1 MERSKESESRKRKT
15 RKLALG
21 RGLDALI
28 PDISTAVEEPKTYFL
43 CDMDLIHPNRYQ
55 PRILFSEEELNQ
67 LSQSIR
73 EKGVIQPLLVRRD
86 GLGYELVAGER
97 RFRAAK
103 LAGLE
108 KIPVILKSMQDEDL
122 LETSIIE
129 NIQRENLNPMEEAQ
143 AYHRLMSQFQL
154 TQEEVSNRVGKSRP
168 TIANLLRLLLLP
180 DEVKTQIM
188 NNSLSMGHARALLG
202 AETPAAQ
209 IKAARVVISKKL
221 SVRETESLIK
231 RMKSERRVSGKQR
244 RKEIPAYISDLE
256 ESLSRHFGTRV
267 RILKKG
273 KKGRVEIDFFG
284 DDDLDRIIHLI
295 QR

>member
-1 MERSKESESRKRKT
+1 MERSKESESSKRKT

-28 PDISTAVEEPKTYFL
+28 PDISTAVEEPKTFFF

-55 PRILFSEEELNQ
+55 PRILFSEDELVQ

-86 GLGYELVAGER
+86 GAGYEIVAGER

-103 LAGLE
+103 LAGLD
-108 KIPVILKSMQDEDL
+108 KIPVILKPMQDEDL

-143 AYHRLMSQFQL
+143 AYHRLMTQFQL
-154 TQEEVSNRVGKSRP
+154 TQEEVSTRVGKSRP

-180 DEVKTQIM
+180 DEIRTLIM
-188 NNSLSMGHARALLG
+188 KNALSMGHARALLG

-209 IKAARVVISKKL
+209 IKAARLVISKRL
-221 SVRETESLIK
+221 SVRETESLIN
-231 RMKSERRVSGKQR
+231 RMKSERKRSGKKE
-244 RKEIPAYISDLE
+244 RKANPVYISDLE
-256 ESLSRHFGTRV
+256 DSLSRRFGTRV
-267 RILKKG
+267 RIIRQG
-273 KKGRVEIDFFG
+273 KKGTVEIDFFS
-284 DDDLDRIIHLI
+284 DDDLDRIIRLI
-295 QR
+295 HS